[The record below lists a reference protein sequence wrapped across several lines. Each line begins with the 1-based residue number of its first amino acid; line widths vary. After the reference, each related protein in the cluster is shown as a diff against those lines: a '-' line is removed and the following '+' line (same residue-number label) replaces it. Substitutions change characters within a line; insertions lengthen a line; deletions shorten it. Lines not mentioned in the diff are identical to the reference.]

1 MDYTFQD
8 GGEMQPVSFLNELR
22 KLMGLTTT
30 TTSPLSTSSFPVTSF
45 QQISGSAE
53 VISKLVFNSSSP
65 VPSEALVLSAI
76 NILLE
81 SRVSQLKE
89 TVKLMN
95 VSYEKIS
102 DTSYA
107 VFFTFTLNNISM
119 PEDPELRNNTYQ
131 QVQDMINNALNT
143 LLNDPSSVKF
153 EPNSSTF
160 TSTSDQ
166 IHGNM
171 DYTFHDGDEIQPVSF
186 LNELRKLMGLTTT
199 TTSPLST
206 SSFPVTS
213 FQQISGSA
221 EVTSKLVFNSSSPV
235 PSEALVLS
243 AINILLESR
252 VSQLKETVKLM
263 NVSYEKISDTSYA
276 VFFTFTLS
284 NISVPEEPELR
295 NNTYQQVQDMIN
307 NALNTLLNDPSS
319 VKFEPNSSNFT
330 STSDQIDGNMDYTF
344 QDGDEIQ
351 PVSFLNELRKL
362 MGLTTT
368 TTSPVPTSSFPVTSF
383 QQISG
388 SAEVT
393 SKLVFNSSSPV
404 PSEALV
410 LSAIN
415 ILLESRVSQLKETVK
430 LMNVSYEKI
439 SDTSYAVFF
448 TFTLSNISMSEDPEL
463 RNNTYQQVQDII
475 NNALN
480 TLLNDPS
487 SVKFEPSSS
496 NFMSTSDQVHGNMD
510 YTFQDGDEIQPVSFL
525 NELRKL
531 MGLTTTTSPLSTS
544 SFPVTSFQQISGSA
558 DVTSKLLFNSSS
570 PVPSEA
576 LVLSAI
582 NILLE
587 SRVSQ
592 LKETVKLGNVIYEKI
607 SDTSYAVVFT
617 FTLSNISMP
626 EDPELKNNTYQQVQ
640 DMINNALN
648 TLLND
653 PNSVKF
659 EPNSSNFT
667 STSDKIFGNMDYTFQ
682 DGGEMQPVSFLNEL
696 RKLMGLTT
704 TTTSPLSTSSFP
716 VTSFQQISGSAEV
729 TSKLVFNSSSPVP
742 SEALVLS
749 AINILLESR
758 VSQLK
763 ETVKLM
769 NVSYEK
775 ISDASYAVFF
785 TFTLSNISMPE
796 DPELRNNTYKQVQDM
811 INDALNTLLND
822 PSSVKLDPS
831 SSNFTSTSDQIH
843 GNMDYTFHD
852 GDEIQPVSFLNE
864 LRKLMGLSTTTIS
877 PLPTSNFPVTSFQQ
891 ISGSADVTSKLLFNS
906 SSPVPSEALVLS
918 AINILLESRVSQLK
932 ETVKLVNVSY
942 EKISDTSYAV
952 FFTFTLSNISMP
964 EDPELRYTTYQQVQD
979 MINDAL
985 NTLLNDPNSVKLYP
999 SSSNYTST
1007 SDQIHGNLE
1016 YTFQDGDEIQP
1027 VSFLNELRKLM
1038 GLTTTTSPLS
1048 TSSFP
1053 VTSFQ
1058 QISGSAELTSKL
1070 VFNSSSPVPSE
1081 ALVLSAINILL
1092 ESRVSQLKETVKL
1105 MNVSYEKISDT
1116 SYAVFFTFTLSNISM
1131 PEDPELRNNSYKQV
1145 QDMINDAL
1153 NTLLNDP
1160 SSVKFDPNSST
1171 FMSTSDQI
1179 HGNMDYT
1186 FQDGDE
1192 IQPVSFLNE
1201 LHKLMGL
1208 STTTSPVPTISG
1220 SAEVT
1225 SKLVFNSSSPVP
1237 SEALV
1242 LSAINILLESRVSQ
1256 LKETV
1261 KLGNVSYEKISDTS
1275 YAVFFTFTL
1284 SSISMPEDP
1293 ELRNNTYKQVQD
1305 MINDALNTLLNDPNS
1320 VKFEPNSSN
1329 FISTSDQIHGS
1340 MDYTFQDGDDIQP
1353 VSFLNELHLQNSLTT
1368 PSASN
1373 SQTTTDAQIF
1383 GTTFINIRLVFETLG
1398 LMPSESRIMELVS
1411 ILNTNLTTKQDNR
1424 ATQFG
1429 EPVSNVNVS
1438 YNRISNNSYA
1448 LNFGYV
1454 ISNVL
1459 MSEKYEN
1466 RNSTYK
1472 LIQNK
1477 INKLLNEIL
1486 NNNTA
1491 KPFQFDEA
1499 IFSNNLT
1506 EIMAFVE
1513 YNLSQKNDI
1522 QSPSTF
1528 LKAILIENGLPTILG
1543 KAIIYIKLVFI
1554 TSGSIPSESDVL
1566 HVANNLLDTRLRTK
1580 RDLTVQKLSDPVS
1593 FVNVT
1598 YTKIS
1603 DNSYSL
1609 NFGFEISNVSM
1620 SEKLVLRDS
1629 TYTVIQDSI
1638 NKLLNVILNDPNAT
1652 PFVFKRANF
1661 TGNSSVIEANV
1672 EYVFSDKDF
1681 KFPSPFLQALI
1692 TVNIEASN
1700 STTPT
1705 PFPSVVNTTGPNNS
1719 TSAAWVVAI
1728 IVPCA
1733 IAILLVPCW
1742 ILLCCLLCGC
1752 CARIR
1757 RRWHRRRSYNVQYT
1771 TRHSLF

>member
-667 STSDKIFGNMDYTFQ
+667 STSDQIDGNMDYTFQ
-682 DGGEMQPVSFLNEL
+682 DGDEIQPVSFLNEL